1 MTDHK
6 AAPIRR
12 RQLGIRLTE
21 LRKRAGM
28 SQDDAVAA
36 TGLSRSTIS
45 KIENAEQAILAKN
58 VRLLTQAYGVG
69 APQLDMLLRMAA
81 ESKQVGVYLA
91 HSDTAPDFA
100 KDYFELESYA
110 SEVWSFESALVFGL
124 FQSPEYIRAM
134 RLAAK
139 PDATEDELRRAIALR
154 TARQERLY
162 QDSPPT
168 LRVVLD
174 EAVLRRPVGGPEV
187 MAAQIMRLSEVSQLP
202 TVTLQIAPFA
212 AGGYRGMGSPFTIL
226 RFDDTPGMD
235 VVYLEHMRSAS
246 YYEKPVDLAS
256 YVEVFERLST
266 LALTPEDSRTLLAT
280 LSTAYGSNHS

>member
-1 MTDHK
+1 MTDPK
-6 AAPIRR
+6 APPIRR

-21 LRKRAGM
+21 LRKGLGM

-58 VRLLTQAYGVG
+58 VRLMAMTYGVG
-69 APQLDMLLRMAA
+69 APELDMLLRMAA
-81 ESKQVGVYLA
+81 ESKKVGVYLA

-110 SEVWSFESALVFGL
+110 SEIWSFESALVFGL
-124 FQSPEYIRAM
+124 FQVPEYIRAV
-134 RLAAK
+134 RLTDNPAAG
-139 PDATEDELRRAIALR
+139 EDELQRAVALR
-154 TARQERLY
+154 SARQERLFGNR
-162 QDSPPT
+162 PPV

-174 EAVLRRPVGGPEV
+174 EAVLRRQVGGADV
-187 MAAQIMRLSEVSQLP
+187 MAAQIARLIEVSRLP
-202 TVTLQIAPFA
+202 TVTLQILPFEV
-212 AGGYRGMGSPFTIL
+212 GGYRGMGSPFTIL

-246 YYEKPVDLAS
+246 YYEKPSDLAS
-256 YVEVFERLST
+256 YVEAFARLGK
-266 LALTPEDSRTLLAT
+266 LALTPKASRSLLAT
-280 LSTAYGSNHS
+280 LGMAYGSNQS